1 MKMSILTSEWPLA
14 LSPTHMKTFSRAILQ
29 VIFSGVLLSIG
40 ALSANAATGA
50 IFQNKFIWLGA
61 TNPTP
66 PPGTVVFHTSHIVQ
80 PVWASINIQGSSAGL
95 NQGGAGLDVVFS
107 STLPDS
113 GTDLLKGLTA
123 DQIAEV
129 VKEVVTLKPELA
141 ASLVAA
147 VVARVPSM
155 AAVATFAA
163 VQAAPQ
169 QAAAIQTA
177 VKDVVPGAAAEVTAA
192 ATANSQPAVISDT
205 TKTVVNQ
212 SSSYANAGNAAVT
225 GTTLGS
231 TVTTVLDTTA
241 RSVSGSK

>member
-1 MKMSILTSEWPLA
+1 MLDIN
-14 LSPTHMKTFSRAILQ
+14 
-29 VIFSGVLLSIG
+29 GG
-40 ALSANAATGA
+40 SASNG
-50 IFQNKFIWLGA
+50 G
-61 TNPTP
+61 
-66 PPGTVVFHTSHIVQ
+66 PG
-80 PVWASINIQGSSAGL
+80 P
-95 NQGGAGLDVVFS
+95 GLDVVFS
-107 STLPDS
+107 NTLPDS

-129 VKEVVTLKPELA
+129 VKEVVSLKPELA